1 MPNLV
6 TYLNRTH
13 NSSGMWLGMAPRMD
27 TNKISHIKRMIGL
40 CVLKFYNHLRNTI
53 IFTWVIGFHMS
64 SKIYKNSG
72 YAIDLDSLTILY

>member
-13 NSSGMWLGMAPRMD
+13 NSSGMWLGMAPRTD

-40 CVLKFYNHLRNTI
+40 CVFEFDNHCR
-53 IFTWVIGFHMS
+53 S
-64 SKIYKNSG
+64 NSQNHWG
-72 YAIDLDSLTILY
+72 GI